1 MKIGVVFTGG
11 TIGSRLA
18 KDGYISPDREEPF
31 KLIDMYRSYAAKR
44 TGTGACA
51 DTCTASY
58 DTQVSSDDVE
68 FVVSQP
74 YMILS
79 EMLDAPHIIKLVN
92 HVSELAKTNPDG
104 IIVTHGTDTLQYSA
118 AFLSY
123 AAGISSI
130 PIVLVSADYPLEDK
144 RSNGLANFDCAVE
157 FIRQKGGAGVFISYK
172 NEEEDFVTI
181 HRGTRAVA
189 HMPYSAS
196 LFSVDNQYYAKFD
209 GKNLEFNKFY
219 TVPQKSSEAALL
231 PDEKNF
237 AEAAAY
243 IQRAAAYPGMEYPRI
258 LPGTKAVLLES
269 YHSGTLCT
277 DEKFYNYVNELS
289 QKDVSLLIAGF
300 DKGKASY
307 ETTDAYGNLKL
318 TLLLR
323 MSPVAAYCKLWL
335 LLSGKKSLDGMNVCM
350 AEDFV

>member
-11 TIGSRLA
+11 TIGSMLA
-18 KDGYISPDREEPF
+18 RDGYISPDGEAPF
-31 KLIDMYRSYAAKR
+31 KLIDMYRSYASKR
-44 TGTGACA
+44 MGTGAFA
-51 DTCTASY
+51 DMYTAANAADSK
-58 DTQVSSDDVE
+58 DDVE

-79 EMLDAPHIIKLVN
+79 EMLDAPHILKLIK
-92 HVSELAKTNPDG
+92 HVGELSRTDLDG

-144 RSNGLANFDCAVE
+144 RSNGLENFDCAVE
-157 FIRQKGGAGVFISYK
+157 FIRRKKGTGVFISYK
-172 NEEEDFVTI
+172 NKEDAFVTI
-181 HRGTRAVA
+181 HRGTRTVA

-209 GKNLEFNKFY
+209 GNNPEFNKLY
-219 TVPQKSSEAALL
+219 AMPKESAEDVLL

-237 AEAAAY
+237 AEAAAL
-243 IQRAAAYPGMEYPRI
+243 IQRVSAYPGMEYPQI
-258 LPGTKAVLLES
+258 LPQTKAVLLES

-277 DEKFYNYVNELS
+277 DEKFHEYARGLWERG
-289 QKDVSLLIAGF
+289 VSLFVTGF

-307 ETTDAYGNLKL
+307 ETTAAYGDLRL
-318 TLLLR
+318 TLLPK
-323 MSPVAAYCKLWL
+323 MSPISAYCKLWL
-335 LLSGKKSLDGMNVCM
+335 LLSGKRDLNDMNICM